1 MVDLAPLLG
10 NSFYRDLDV
19 DQTLDYM
26 RRRYVEPLRKLLNIE
41 QATLADCAAGY
52 GWLSFA
58 YLQAGG
64 RHAILVDP
72 DAERLKAAAAIA
84 EMLGL
89 AGRCEFVCAYLQD
102 LKIAPVEVFAS
113 IETLEHVGRNNIQA
127 CIEVIAS
134 TALEAVVV
142 TTPNNWFPSVAHDTG
157 LPLAHWMPQT
167 LRTWYAVAVGR
178 GDRARNNVFLSP
190 MDLRPLQEHGFQP
203 ASKYQTFATYAE
215 FASFYPHYLPYGP
228 NEKER
233 FRKSPKAGL
242 AAFVWLA
249 GALAGKKSFTI
260 SPNLSSI
267 WVREATSITGN

>member
-19 DQTLDYM
+19 DKTLDYM
-26 RRRYVEPLRKLLNIE
+26 RRRNVEPLRKLVDIE

-64 RHAILVDP
+64 RRAILVDP
-72 DAERLKAAAAIA
+72 DAERLKAAAGIA

-89 AGRCEFVCAYLQD
+89 ASRCEFVCAYLQD

-113 IETLEHVGRNNIQA
+113 IETLEHVGRNNIPP

-134 TALEAVVV
+134 TALKAVVL

-157 LPLAHWMPQT
+157 LPLAHWMPLW
-167 LRTWYAVAVGR
+167 LRTWYAMAAGR
-178 GDRARNNVFLSP
+178 GDRARNNAFLSP
-190 MDLRPLQEHGFQP
+190 LDLRSLEKHGFRP
-203 ASKYQTFATYAE
+203 VSKYQTFATYAE

-228 NEKER
+228 NENER
-233 FRKSPKAGL
+233 SRKSPKAGL

-249 GALAGKKSFTI
+249 GALAGRRSFAI

-267 WVREATSITGN
+267 WVRQAGRIASA